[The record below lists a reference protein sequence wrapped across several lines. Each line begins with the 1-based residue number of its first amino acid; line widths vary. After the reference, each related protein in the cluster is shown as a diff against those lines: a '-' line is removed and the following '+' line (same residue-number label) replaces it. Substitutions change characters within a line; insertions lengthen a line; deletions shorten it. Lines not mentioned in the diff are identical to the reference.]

1 MNSIFEE
8 EKKHMKEKGRI
19 MTELKYNTSLYD
31 DCRSSECVLQC
42 DNNA

>member
-1 MNSIFEE
+1 MNSIFGRN
-8 EKKHMKEKGRI
+8 KKTHEGKRI

>member
-1 MNSIFEE
+1 MNSILG
-8 EKKHMKEKGRI
+8 EKNIQEKGI

-42 DNNA
+42 DNNT